1 MVNESRRAPV
11 LTGSG
16 SVPTLVVDATG
27 AVLHASSTA
36 RTLLGARAADLL
48 GQSLV
53 QLTVRSDRADLIAW
67 LGGGSPSSEI
77 VFDLERRPRTLGVVT
92 GTASRVL
99 ARSGDDV
106 LVSVVELQEPDT
118 SDDEATRAP
127 APARGAGHPGSSQR
141 RAVRVRHEA
150 GPRRPLVADGD
161 DGGDA
166 GTRPRRG
173 NGPERGGPVA
183 ARADAAGDPPDERDD
198 RCVASMLQRR
208 HRSALRRRRLQRAGE
223 LGARGPD
230 SPPWRR
236 PEPRWRRRASAP
248 AR

>member
-1 MVNESRRAPV
+1 M
-11 LTGSG
+11 
-16 SVPTLVVDATG
+16 VDATG

-53 QLTVRSDRADLIAW
+53 ELTVRSDRADLIAW

-118 SDDEATRAP
+118 SNDEGLGLQHQRAELAIPAHRNDELSEFAMRLAHDVRSSLMVMMAATQ
-127 APARGAGHPGSSQR
+127 GL
-141 RAVRVRHEA
+141 VRVA
-150 GPRRPLVADGD
+150 W
-161 DGGDA
+161 
-166 GTRPRRG
+166 

-183 ARADAAGDPPDERDD
+183 ARADAAGDPPARA
-198 RCVASMLQRR
+198 RRSMRR
-208 HRSALRRRRLQRAGE
+208 FDAPAP
-223 LGARGPD
+223 APVC
-230 SPPWRR
+230 
-236 PEPRWRRRASAP
+236 ASAP
-248 AR
+248 STAESW